1 MTCPMTLCLEPQ
13 FDTVC
18 ITVYNTVFKTQC
30 VINLCQTSAEF
41 ATVPYSAS
49 TTETLGLHALCILF
63 TANRM
68 SRFKDKLARR

>member
-1 MTCPMTLCLEPQ
+1 MTCLIQ

-41 ATVPYSAS
+41 ATVP
-49 TTETLGLHALCILF
+49 
-63 TANRM
+63 
-68 SRFKDKLARR
+68 